1 MGIRNAKRVW
11 DTLKGIHQTNDYA
24 RVRSLLAEFIKTR
37 LITTIDDTTSILTRL
52 QSEIGNLD
60 STSKPSD
67 TIKIET
73 LLAGLGLEY
82 EPTLAA
88 LEVSNATNFEDVVS
102 KLRKAK
108 TRLKSSQGTMPDDQN

>member
-1 MGIRNAKRVW
+1 
-11 DTLKGIHQTNDYA
+11 
-24 RVRSLLAEFIKTR
+24 
-37 LITTIDDTTSILTRL
+37 L

-60 STSKPSD
+60 SILKPSD

-82 EPTLAA
+82 ESTLVA

-108 TRLKSSQGTMPDDQN
+108 TRLKSSQETMPNN